1 MLVAEEI
8 MLPLLLLFV
17 LVLVLIRLKVPIGV
31 SLLSGAIFLGIWSF
45 GLSGDFWKLLY
56 NSLINIR
63 SWRLV
68 VTVVLILTFA
78 NLFESVGFVRSMVSS
93 LESFLPPKWV
103 ARAAPAIIGLLP
115 MPGGAMVSAPIVKQI
130 GRDSDISPER
140 ITAQNY
146 WWRHVWEA
154 AWPLYP
160 SIILAAA
167 VLSVSVWD
175 VAIINFPIC
184 ITCILVGLLLGK
196 VGASAR
202 SGERGDYVK
211 LIKSLWPILFI
222 VVVGLVLK
230 IDLIISVILV
240 LVILYF
246 RYKPTKP
253 VIISSIKTGF
263 APGVII
269 LIFGVMTL
277 MYTMEAT
284 EIASLFYHELL
295 QLNIPSGLVVFVVPF
310 VVGLLTGVTSAY
322 IGVAFPIIVP
332 LMGTE
337 MLNIK
342 AGMILAFAGGF
353 MGVMASPV
361 HLCLVLTSQY
371 FRASIAKTL
380 LTVAVPIILTSCAA
394 WVLSVTL
401 YN

>member
-1 MLVAEEI
+1 MLSAGEK

-17 LVLVLIRLKVPIGV
+17 LVLTLIRLKVPIGL

-45 GLSGDFWKLLY
+45 GFSGDFWMLLY

-63 SWRLV
+63 SWKLV
-68 VTVVLILTFA
+68 LTVVLILIFA
-78 NLFESVGFVRSMVSS
+78 NLFESIGFVKSMVSS
-93 LESFLPPKWV
+93 LESFLAPKWV

-130 GRDSDISPER
+130 GRDTDISPER

-167 VLSVSVWD
+167 VLGVSVWD

-184 ITCILVGLLLGK
+184 VTCILVGLLLGK
-196 VGASAR
+196 VGSSVR
-202 SGERGDYVK
+202 TEERGDFIK

-240 LVILYF
+240 LMILF
-246 RYKPTKP
+246 FKYKPPKT
-253 VIISSIKTGF
+253 VVISSIKKGF
-263 APGVII
+263 APGVIV

-277 MYTMEAT
+277 MYVMEAT
-284 EIASLFYHELL
+284 ETAFLFYNELL
-295 QLNIPSGLVVFVVPF
+295 QLNIPSEVVVFVVPF
-310 VVGLLTGVTSAY
+310 VVGFLTGVTSAY

-332 LMGTE
+332 LLGTE
-337 MLNIK
+337 ALNIN

-371 FRASIAKTL
+371 FRASIARTL
-380 LTVAVPIILTSCAA
+380 FTVAAPIILTSCAA
-394 WVLSVTL
+394 WILSATL